1 MKEHPAALAVRP
13 ADLTTPRFAG
23 HDYRR
28 HRRLGQILADQG
40 ILTEE
45 ELAGSLREQAA
56 TRSRRIGDLL
66 VERKLANRESVEA
79 ILDQAGRNPRPCEKA
94 RAGELLVAAGLLTRE
109 KLQESL
115 TVLDQEKKERL
126 GALLL
131 RKGLVSEEQLLTAL
145 AEKFGLRLVNLEEV
159 PPAPGVKKLIAG
171 PLAARMQVVPVELR
185 GKTLVVATADPTDLL
200 LEETLRFHAGCAI
213 ELVAATGR
221 QIREAWQ
228 KEHGEDQDRVDTL
241 SEGQIEA
248 PAAANIATDAEQI
261 DESDSAVIRLVN
273 KILLTSVSKRAS
285 DIHFEPGP
293 GEAGLDVRF
302 RIDGECGHAFR
313 VPAVYKKAVISR
325 LKILSSLD
333 IAERRKPQSGKI
345 FLKAGGQRLEY
356 RVEITPTAGGQEDAV
371 LRVMANARPIPLHRI
386 GFSPPTLERFKGLL
400 AKPHGIILCVGP
412 TGSGKTT
419 TLHSALGHINSP
431 KRKIWT
437 AEDPVE
443 ITQPGLRQV
452 QVNRKIG
459 LTFSEALRSFL
470 RADPDVIMVGE
481 MRDPETARI
490 AVEASLTGHLVFS
503 TLHTN
508 SAAETVN
515 RLLQMGID
523 PLHFADAL
531 LGILAQRLVQKLC
544 SHCREPYRPERE
556 EFDRLISAYGDELAT
571 VDRLPSGPEQIT
583 LMRRKGCAMCGGTG
597 YFGRIAIHELLE
609 GTARMQQ
616 LIIDRQPVAEMRRA
630 SIEDGMRPLRL
641 DGIRKVFEGTTDF
654 EQILRVCV

>member
-1 MKEHPAALAVRP
+1 MKQTPAVVDVGA
-13 ADLTTPRFAG
+13 ADQIAPQFAG
-23 HDYRR
+23 HDHRR
-28 HRRLGQILADQG
+28 HLKLGQILAEQG
-40 ILTEE
+40 VLTEE
-45 ELAGSLREQAA
+45 ELADSLREQAA
-56 TRSRRIGDLL
+56 TRSRRIGDFL
-66 VERKLANRESVEA
+66 VQKRHANREA
-79 ILDQAGRNPRPCEKA
+79 IESTLNKGA
-94 RAGELLVAAGLLTRE
+94 RGLRSYETTRVGELLVAAGLLTRE
-109 KLQESL
+109 KLLESL
-115 TVLDQEKKERL
+115 AVLDREKKERL
-126 GALLL
+126 GALLI
-131 RKGLVSEEQLLTAL
+131 RKGVISEEQLLRAL
-145 AEKFGLRLVNLEEV
+145 AQKFDLRFVDLGEM
-159 PPAPGVKKLIAG
+159 PPSPAAQKLIAG

-185 GKTLVVATADPTDLL
+185 GKTLVIATADPTDPL
-200 LEETLRFHAGCAI
+200 LEEALRFHAGCAI

-221 QIREAWQ
+221 QICEFRQ
-228 KEHGEDQDRVDTL
+228 KCQIEDHGRVDTL
-241 SEGQIEA
+241 IEELVETLEVA
-248 PAAANIATDAEQI
+248 DEKPDSDQV

-273 KILLTSVSKRAS
+273 KVLLTSVSKRAS

-293 GEAGLDVRF
+293 GQAGLDIRF
-302 RIDGECGHAFR
+302 RVDGECGHACR
-313 VPAVYKKAVISR
+313 IPAVYKNAVISR
-325 LKILSSLD
+325 LKILSNLD

-345 FLKAGGQRLEY
+345 FLKSGDQRLEY

-371 LRVMANARPIPLHRI
+371 LRVLSAAQIYPIDQI
-386 GFSPPTLERFKGLL
+386 GFSARNLERMRGVLKKPYGL
-400 AKPHGIILCVGP
+400 ILCVGP

-443 ITQPGLRQV
+443 ISQPGLRQV

-508 SAAETVN
+508 SAAETIN

-531 LGILAQRLVQKLC
+531 LGILAQRLVLKLC
-544 SHCREPYRPERE
+544 SHCREPYRPSQE
-556 EFDRLISAYGDELAT
+556 EYDRLIRSYGQELAA
-571 VDRLPSGPEQIT
+571 VDRLPPCLEKLT
-583 LMRRKGCAMCGGTG
+583 LMRRKGCGKCGGTG

-609 GTARMQQ
+609 GTAGMQQ
-616 LIIDRQPVAEMRRA
+616 LIIDRQPVAEMRRTA
-630 SIEDGMRPLRL
+630 IEDGMRPLRL
-641 DGIRKVFEGTTDF
+641 DGILKVFEGITDF
-654 EQILRVCV
+654 EQILKTCV